1 MRAVYFVKTNA
12 NHKLNIIYF
21 LLLVISVIIMIIISI
36 HIKHAAWKVKFDNQ
50 ESSYVSVYDYFLH
63 VSSCHINIAIF

>member
-36 HIKHAAWKVKFDNQ
+36 HIKHAPWKF
-50 ESSYVSVYDYFLH
+50 
-63 VSSCHINIAIF
+63 